1 MTLGARFFLV
11 IQSKL
16 ARCLSRDEGLENAL
30 PHFSQVYGLAPVCML
45 IWNFSS
51 YDCAKAFP
59 QYSHTHGF
67 SFVCVRRTWLSCA
80 ACEANA
86 RSQCLH
92 LNGFSP
98 LCWRMWV
105 RRMEDAVKALT
116 QWGHLYGLSPLCTLI
131 CLLRLEDWEKRFP
144 QTVHSWG
151 RCFSWTWSTW
161 MRRRSR
167 LSKERLHTLHGNFLS
182 PVSMQRVY
190 FRWRS
195 R

>member
-1 MTLGARFFLV
+1 
-11 IQSKL
+11 
-16 ARCLSRDEGLENAL
+16 
-30 PHFSQVYGLAPVCML
+30 ML
-45 IWNFSS
+45 IWNLSS

-67 SFVCVRRTWLSCA
+67 SLVCVRRTWLSCA

-98 LCWRMWV
+98 LCWRMCV
-105 RRMEDAVKALT
+105 RSIEEAVNAFT
-116 QWGHLYGLSPLCTLI
+116 QCGHLYGLSPLCTRM

-144 QTVHSWG
+144 QTVHPCG
-151 RCFSWTWSTW
+151 RCFSCTCKTWI
-161 MRRRSR
+161 RNRPR
-167 LSKERLHTLHGNFLS
+167 LSKERLQIVQGNFRS

-190 FRWRS
+190 LRWRS